1 MKVIVGF
8 GSRVLFRQ
16 DLPRQPRQGVGAA
29 YLARRDGATYPAALR
44 QGCTA
49 LASTLLVV
57 TALVSAFVAVLP
69 R

>member
-1 MKVIVGF
+1 MLEYAAVILLACLM
-8 GSRVLFRQ
+8 VLVIGV
-16 DLPRQPRQGVGAA
+16 LVGVGAA